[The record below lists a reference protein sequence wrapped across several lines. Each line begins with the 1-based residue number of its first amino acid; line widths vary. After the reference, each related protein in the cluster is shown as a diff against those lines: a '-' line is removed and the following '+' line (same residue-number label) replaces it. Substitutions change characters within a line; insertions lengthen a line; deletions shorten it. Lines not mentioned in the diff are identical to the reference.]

1 MITAAFET
9 SSRPGSVALWTGS
22 EMLEVELADARR
34 HACDLLPA
42 LAELL
47 ARAGLR
53 PSDVEAICVGI
64 GPGSYTGLRV
74 GVATALGLAQSTGAL
89 LRAVPSFAAL
99 AYGQLKAGQELAI
112 ALDARSNGWYFASY
126 RRSEQDVVTL
136 EAPCVL
142 TQEELLV
149 RVRDSHRLHF
159 DDGVARLLT
168 SAGIDRGQGKTQ
180 EQAKDQAM
188 VQARATSVA
197 QLGMRAIQDNGSHS
211 AAECEPL
218 YLRPFVVK
226 HRKRR

>member
-1 MITAAFET
+1 VAFET

-22 EMLEVELADARR
+22 EMIEIELKDARR

-42 LAELL
+42 LSELL
-47 ARAGLR
+47 RRAGLE
-53 PSDVEAICVGI
+53 PNDVEAICIGI

-74 GVATALGLAQSTGAL
+74 GVATALGFTHGTGAL

-99 AYGQLKAGQELAI
+99 AYGELEAGQELAI

-126 RRSEQDVVTL
+126 RRSDGDVITL

-149 RVRDSHRLHF
+149 RIESSPRLHF
-159 DDGVARLLT
+159 DDGVAGLLNT
-168 SAGIDRGQGKTQ
+168 AGIDRGQGQTPRR
-180 EQAKDQAM
+180 AM
-188 VQARATSVA
+188 AQPRATAVA
-197 QLGMRAIQDNGSHS
+197 ELGMRAIQNDGPHS